1 MSKNKFYVI
10 YKHNKSEVILVDSL
24 TKAENLRKGNKNA
37 LSKGFKTLYEAEN
50 WIQSHNYR
58 VSYDEKIQ
66 NENKNNISLENL
78 LSNKEIKEKFIYFL
92 SNIDDFLKKKEQF
105 DKMLIIPKKMR
116 ENEVDDLTVGI
127 WKPIFKK
134 FDNFCNNYS
143 NYSKTDILS
152 YALFEFLN
160 KYDITDENADNWI
173 KELCCI
179 NKEDDRILFF
189 DMGTGRGIGAEVRV
203 TNSNGDSILYKL
215 ENHSNLLINEFGN
228 INLGNNVSTLYGE
241 LYAFYLA
248 LLIVD
253 SSTYYK
259 AIAGDNINALKCY
272 FESHN
277 TKNFSHYELDL
288 INAILKLKEKINEKI
303 NLEIFYVS
311 GDINPADLGFHRK

>member
-1 MSKNKFYVI
+1 
-10 YKHNKSEVILVDSL
+10 
-24 TKAENLRKGNKNA
+24 
-37 LSKGFKTLYEAEN
+37 
-50 WIQSHNYR
+50 
-58 VSYDEKIQ
+58 
-66 NENKNNISLENL
+66 
-78 LSNKEIKEKFIYFL
+78 
-92 SNIDDFLKKKEQF
+92 
-105 DKMLIIPKKMR
+105 
-116 ENEVDDLTVGI
+116 
-127 WKPIFKK
+127 
-134 FDNFCNNYS
+134 
-143 NYSKTDILS
+143 
-152 YALFEFLN
+152 
-160 KYDITDENADNWI
+160 
-173 KELCCI
+173 
-179 NKEDDRILFF
+179 
-189 DMGTGRGIGAEVRV
+189 MGTGRGIGAEVRV